1 MLTSFRWL
9 QELCPVEANVHEVAD
24 RITQAGLE
32 VEAIEEKGV
41 NLASVVVAEVRTRAP
56 HEKRDKL
63 TLVTVFDGEAEYE
76 VVCGAP
82 NVPDPGGRV
91 LFARPG
97 AVLPNGLQIEPRK
110 IGGVESSGM
119 ICSEAELEIGAH
131 EEGIFVVDAENEALP
146 GDEVADAL
154 DLHDFILDVG
164 LTPNRPDCL
173 GHVGIAR
180 EVGLLF
186 GKSYQPRKA
195 AGPRR
200 TFAAGASFQTDQ
212 PTTDLVS
219 LWEGESEKADAPALP
234 SISVEIADGDRCPRY
249 GAALVA
255 GVRVGPSPFWLR
267 YRLHNLGLRSL
278 SNVVDAT
285 NLILLEWGHPI
296 HGFDLSR
303 LRGSK
308 VVVRLAKNGETM
320 ATLDG
325 AKRTFTADDLLICDG
340 EGPVAVAG
348 VMGGA
353 DSEIRDD
360 TQDILIECAYFDPRS
375 IRRTSRRLGLQT
387 DSSHRFERGVDPEAV
402 PRVLASA
409 ASLIAELG
417 AGASATTA
425 IDRVAIAYSPKLI
438 SFRPARAAQL
448 LGMPIE
454 ADDSQ
459 RILEAVGCRLVETA
473 GSDLTFEVPSWRP
486 DLGREVDLIEE
497 VARVRGYD
505 QIPTAVPRVRPSESG
520 TPEVL
525 RFISALRTA
534 AVTAGLYEAV
544 NYAFLSVEEL
554 QKARVSTDVVAL
566 ANPLSE
572 ERSAMRTSLMPGL
585 TGAATRAQR
594 HGATEVR
601 LFELAR
607 TFHPSSD
614 VLPREDTTL
623 AIVLAGDRSGWI
635 GGDRPFDFYEGKGV
649 VEAILDRVIG
659 QCPDFTQGE
668 VPAFMHPKRSAV
680 VSLAGTPIGFV
691 GEVHPGVGDALEFHG
706 RAVYAE
712 IDVARLHAVSAE
724 LGTPQGHALPKF
736 PAVSRDIAMLVR
748 EDFSAGEIATALSE
762 ASGGLAESVRLFDLY
777 RGDQIPVG
785 HRSLAFRVTY
795 RDSEGTLTDKRV
807 DKAHAKVAAV
817 VRDRFQATIR

>member
-9 QELCPVEANVHEVAD
+9 QELCPIEVDVEEVAD

-32 VEAIEEKGV
+32 VEAIEEKGA
-41 NLASVVVAEVRTRAP
+41 NLSSVVIAEVRTRAAHP
-56 HEKRDKL
+56 KRDKL
-63 TLVTVFDGEAEYE
+63 TLVTVFDGEAEHE

-82 NVPDPGGRV
+82 NVPEPGGRV
-91 LFARPG
+91 LFARPA
-97 AVLPNGLQIEPRK
+97 AVLPNGTRIEPRK

-119 ICSEAELEIGAH
+119 ICSEAELEIGADV
-131 EEGIFVVDAENEALP
+131 EGIFVVDAENEALP
-146 GDEVADAL
+146 GDDVADAL
-154 DLHDFILDVG
+154 DLHDFIFDIG

-186 GKSYQPRKA
+186 GKPCEPRKA
-195 AGPRR
+195 AGPQR
-200 TFAAGASFQTDQ
+200 TFTAGASFQADQ
-212 PTTDLVS
+212 PTTDLVP
-219 LWEGESEKADAPALP
+219 LWEGESEPVDAPALA

-249 GAALVA
+249 GAALVSD
-255 GVRVGPSPFWLR
+255 VQVGPSPFWLR

-296 HGFDLSR
+296 HGFDLNR

-308 VVVRLAKNGETM
+308 LVVRLAKNGETM

-325 AKRTFTADDLLICDG
+325 VKRTFTADDLLICDG

-360 TQDILIECAYFDPRS
+360 TKGILIECAYFDPRS

-417 AGASATTA
+417 VGASATTA
-425 IDRVAIAYSPKLI
+425 IDRVALAHSPKSI
-438 SFRPARAAQL
+438 SFRPARATQL

-459 RILEAVGCRLVETA
+459 RILEAVGCRLVEKT
-473 GSDLTFEVPSWRP
+473 GSDFTFEAPSWRP

-497 VARVRGYD
+497 VARVRGYNE
-505 QIPTAVPRVRPSESG
+505 IPTAVPRVRPSESG

-525 RFISALRTA
+525 RFISTLRTA
-534 AVTAGLYEAV
+534 AVTTGLYEAV
-544 NYAFLSVEEL
+544 NYAFLSVEDL
-554 QKARVSTDVVAL
+554 QKARVSTDVIAL

-607 TFHPSSD
+607 TFHPSDD
-614 VLPREDTTL
+614 VLPREDTAL

-635 GGDRPFDFYEGKGV
+635 GGDRPFDFYDGKGV
-649 VEAILDRVIG
+649 VEAILDRAIG
-659 QCPDFTQGE
+659 QRPAFTQGE

-680 VSLAGTPIGFV
+680 VSLGARPIGFA
-691 GEVHPGVGDALEFHG
+691 GEIHPDVGDALELHG

-712 IDVARLHAVSAE
+712 IDVAVLHAVSEE

-736 PAVSRDIAMLVR
+736 PAIARDIAMLVR

-762 ASGGLAESVRLFDLY
+762 ASGGLAESVHLFDLY
-777 RGDQIPVG
+777 RGDQIPEG

-795 RDSEGTLTDKRV
+795 RDPEGTLTDKRV
-807 DKAHAKVAAV
+807 DKAHAKVTELA
-817 VRDRFQATIR
+817 RDRFQATIR